1 MGLLTCHVL
10 GVRKPAETWIVDSG
24 ATCHI
29 CNSKELF
36 NDFQPLTKPK
46 EVTLGD
52 NHTLKAT
59 SISVVEVKLKLSSGE
74 SRVGRLSE
82 VLYVPS
88 LAYNLLRVAKV
99 TEAGKTVEFS
109 EMQEVVD
116 SGGQVVAVASKV
128 GCLYYFDCKPLHN
141 QRVKSVSYQLKEN
154 LWHRRFR
161 HLGERNLCMLKK
173 DELVN
178 DFDYDTSRA
187 IEFCESCASGKIHR
201 SPFPKSGRE

>member
-59 SISVVEVKLKLSSGE
+59 SIGVVEVKLKLSSGE

-88 LAYNLLRVAKV
+88 LAYNLLRVA
-99 TEAGKTVEFS
+99 S
-109 EMQEVVD
+109 
-116 SGGQVVAVASKV
+116 
-128 GCLYYFDCKPLHN
+128 H
-141 QRVKSVSYQLKEN
+141 
-154 LWHRRFR
+154 
-161 HLGERNLCMLKK
+161 
-173 DELVN
+173 
-178 DFDYDTSRA
+178 
-187 IEFCESCASGKIHR
+187 
-201 SPFPKSGRE
+201 